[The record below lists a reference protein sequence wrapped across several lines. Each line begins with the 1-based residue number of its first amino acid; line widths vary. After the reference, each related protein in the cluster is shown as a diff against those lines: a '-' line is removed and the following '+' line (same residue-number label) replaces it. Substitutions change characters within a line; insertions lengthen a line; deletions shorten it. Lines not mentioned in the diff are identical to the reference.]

1 MLLQNIFLKNT
12 HSHTMHAIFKSLT
25 QEQNDI
31 FLFRHND
38 IIFCGVRHRD
48 KSIKLST

>member
-1 MLLQNIFLKNT
+1 
-12 HSHTMHAIFKSLT
+12 MHAIFKSLT

-31 FLFRHND
+31 IILFRYND